1 MNIPKNI
8 RDFVGKESQIPFLHQ
23 KYSYPRT
30 KSVDDLRDIAS
41 DLLLKDIRPFYE
53 PDQAEVNSAIFN
65 FLLEPLKNGNFYS
78 ENEAHPLEIELL
90 LSPKG
95 LVAGF
100 CDGGSYFS
108 RKEIKQ
114 YWESKKIHP
123 EKTESEEPQIG
134 YGIGT
139 QFIYEMA
146 DLIHIDN
153 LISKLFLGIK
163 MGSIYLRPPK
173 NLK

>member
-1 MNIPKNI
+1 MNIHKNI

-114 YWESKKIHP
+114 YWESKK
-123 EKTESEEPQIG
+123 
-134 YGIGT
+134 
-139 QFIYEMA
+139 
-146 DLIHIDN
+146 
-153 LISKLFLGIK
+153 
-163 MGSIYLRPPK
+163 SIQRK
-173 NLK
+173 RNLKSLKLDTGLAPNLFMRWQI